1 MLKEY
6 ARYMPY
12 GLAVAGSFLQI
23 LMAPTDVVSEEPQT
37 IGQITDERI
46 EEIRIKSFTSGG
58 EVVDMEL
65 RSLVVDMYQLY
76 TELGMELEEWA

>member
-12 GLAVAGSFLQI
+12 GLGVAGSFLHI
-23 LMAPTDVVSEEPQT
+23 LIAPTDIVSDEPQT

-58 EVVDMEL
+58 EVVDKEL
-65 RSLVVDMYQLY
+65 RSLVVDMYQMY
-76 TELGMELEEWA
+76 TELGMKLEEWA